1 MFPTDAVVVVV
12 EVTEAAVLPKVEV
25 EVAVVEPQAVN
36 ANKDA
41 INMEAFSAF
50 ILKFIKAVFIKTT
63 LSQLTLLPS
72 YRAPIVPNCRNA

>member
-1 MFPTDAVVVVV
+1 
-12 EVTEAAVLPKVEV
+12 V

-50 ILKFIKAVFIKTT
+50 ILKFIKVVFIKTT
-63 LSQLTLLPS
+63 LSQLTLVPP
-72 YRAPIVPNCRNA
+72 YKAPIVPKGRSSKTAT